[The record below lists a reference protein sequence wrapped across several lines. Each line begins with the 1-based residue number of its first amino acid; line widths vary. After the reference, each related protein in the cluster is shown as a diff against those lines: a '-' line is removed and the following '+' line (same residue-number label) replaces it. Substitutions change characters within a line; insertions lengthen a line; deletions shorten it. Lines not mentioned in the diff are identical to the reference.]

1 MHCVKKCRNNI
12 ESLTTSIMAT
22 QKPRKN
28 EAKRDRFKRLAQAR
42 TNQVIKR
49 LKILGNCADRSRY
62 EYAREDVERIF
73 TAVDRRLNKTKAK
86 FDLPSDREEFKL

>member
-1 MHCVKKCRNNI
+1 MKQR
-12 ESLTTSIMAT
+12 TT
-22 QKPRKN
+22 KN
-28 EAKRDRFKRLAQAR
+28 ETKRDRFRRLAQSR

-62 EYAREDVERIF
+62 EYAKEDVERIF
-73 TAVDRRLNKTKAK
+73 IAIDRRLNKTKAR